1 MRLNP
6 HLHTIALDGTW
17 HEDGDDLVWQ
27 GLGHLQTREVG
38 DVLERTVRR
47 IERHLRRKG
56 LLRTLGEVADSS
68 GEGDP
73 ERNLAASAVVRPGAA
88 CRAAVGVRSPATRV
102 ACARVRQAA
111 LCVDRRVQP
120 ARGHPRGRA

>member
-1 MRLNP
+1 MVPRAPPARPAEATEGAFTAVQRTSSDMRLNP

-17 HEDGDDLVWQ
+17 HEDGGELVWQ

-47 IERHLRRKG
+47 IERHLRRNG
-56 LLRTLGEVADSS
+56 LLRTLQEAADSS

-73 ERNLAASAVVRPGAA
+73 ESNL
-88 CRAAVGVRSPATRV
+88 
-102 ACARVRQAA
+102 
-111 LCVDRRVQP
+111 
-120 ARGHPRGRA
+120 